1 MLKLTDQQRRRI
13 AELPEDFRV
22 VGVDSAAPLVRK
34 PNGQIVRIQSNG
46 RLVAATVA
54 AKRRLADPSFGTSPT
69 TVHQPRSSLRSI
81 DR

>member
-46 RLVAATVA
+46 RLVAA
-54 AKRRLADPSFGTSPT
+54 KRRLADPSFGTSPT
-69 TVHQPRSSLRSI
+69 TAHQPRSSLRSI
-81 DR
+81 NR